1 MTRVCLLVV
10 LAVLLGFS
18 FAQSPR
24 YEVMLNRPDIVGL
37 TGGGNTK
44 LDGVVTTGLSVGT
57 IVLVYDESSGETRIY
72 RLSDTTGVVSDSIP
86 IVIVPDDYNAT
97 TNHKVWKLSISS
109 DAGGTGSSDTISPGS
124 GDTTDTIV
132 VAAQLKI
139 YGELIADSIQAV
151 GNTIL
156 VTDNMLISGG
166 NRYYGVDATGADS
179 FWIYDDGDTTRFDSD
194 NPIKVG
200 HSSLVVDTT
209 GDVDIDGDLD
219 IGGDIDVDGT
229 SEFGGDVNIG
239 GNLTVTGH
247 IIETGSKIS
256 VDTVLS
262 GDKDITTD
270 TLVLYDQF
278 KVYGELIAD
287 SIQAVGNTILV
298 TDNMLISG
306 GNRYYGVDAT
316 GADSFW
322 IYDDGDTTRFDSD
335 NPIKIGHGSV
345 VSGNSTYMSGN
356 AFVGD
361 TLIIGDVKEDS
372 TTDSIL
378 VLSSD
383 GRVSVASKSSFSGGA
398 GGCIQNQYS
407 SAQNA
412 NAWIS
417 GRLSAAILRAVPNAP
432 DTFTPQTGMIRTY
445 GNGSTFRAYIYD
457 GNHWRMWFPVIDTS
471 NCYGGTL
478 SVDAGDDTTI
488 YNGQSVS
495 LTAVVSGGWAPYD
508 YDWDNDGTSD
518 WDDPQTITVSP
529 TDTTLYHI
537 RVRDIT
543 SAVASD
549 SVTVNVV
556 PCCARAIGGTNS
568 DKGWSVVQTSDGGF
582 VVAGYT
588 RSFGAGSSDLF
599 LVKFN
604 SSDSVQW
611 AKAVG
616 GTNDD
621 YGYSVIQTSD
631 SGLVVAGYTESF
643 GAGYDDLFLVKFNS
657 SGSVQWAKAVGGTGY
672 DYGYSVVQTSDSG
685 FVVAGYTYSFGAG
698 SGDLF
703 LVKFNSSGSVQWAKA
718 VGGTGWDYGHSVIQT
733 SDSGLV
739 VVGLTMSYG
748 VLYHAIICDLFLVK
762 FNSSGSVQWAKAVGG
777 TNLDF
782 GESVIE
788 TSDSG
793 LVVAGYTGSYGA
805 GGDNLFIVKFNSS
818 GSVQWA
824 KAVGGTSGDYGNSVI
839 QTSDS
844 GFVVAGYTRSFGA
857 GNEDLF
863 LVKFNSSGSM
873 QWAKAVGGAN
883 DDEGYS
889 VIQAS
894 NSGLVVSGYTQSF
907 GAGSSDLFLV
917 KFGSDGSCCIGTSVT
932 PTVTTVSPTVNS
944 PSPSTA
950 TPTPTVTTVSPTVTN
965 VSPTETDCCP

>member
-1 MTRVCLLVV
+1 MTRVCFLVV

-44 LDGVVTTGLSVGT
+44 LDGIATTGLSVGT

-72 RLSDTTGVVSDSIP
+72 RLSDTSGVVSDSIP

-109 DAGGTGSSDTISPGS
+109 DAGGTGSSDTISSAS

-132 VAAQLKI
+132 VAAQLKV

-156 VTDNMLISGG
+156 ITDNMLISDG

-287 SIQAVGNTILV
+287 SIQAVGNTILI
-298 TDNMLISG
+298 TDNMLISD

-335 NPIKIGHGSV
+335 NPIKIGHGSVV

-412 NAWIS
+412 NAWVS

-432 DTFTPQTGMIRTY
+432 DTFTPQAGMIRTY
-445 GNGSTFRAYIYD
+445 GNGSALRAYIYD

-471 NCYGGTL
+471 NCYGETL

-488 YNGQSVS
+488 YIGQSVS

-518 WDDPQTITVSP
+518 WDDPQTISVSP

-537 RVRDIT
+537 RVRDVT
-543 SAVASD
+543 NALASD
-549 SVTVNVV
+549 SVKINVGT
-556 PCCARAIGGTNS
+556 CWARAIGGANY
-568 DKGWSVVQTSDGGF
+568 DYGYSVAQTSGGGF
-582 VVAGYT
+582 AVAGYT
-588 RSFGAGSSDLF
+588 SSFGAGGGDLF
-599 LVKFN
+599 LIKFN

-616 GTNDD
+616 GTNWDA
-621 YGYSVIQTSD
+621 GSSVIQTSD
-631 SGLVVAGYTESF
+631 SGFVVAGHTYSF
-643 GAGYDDLFLVKFNS
+643 GAGSNDLFIVKFNSSGSVQWAKAVGGTNYDWGSSVVQTSDSGFVVAGGTGSFGAGGFDLFLVKFNSSGSVQWAKAVGGTNSDAGFSVVQTSDGGFVVAGETRSFGAAGSDDLFLVKLDSSGSVQWAKAVGGTYPDAGFSVVQTYDSGFVVAGEIYRSASFDDLFLVKFNS
-657 SGSVQWAKAVGGTGY
+657 SGSVQWAKAVGGT
-672 DYGYSVVQTSDSG
+672 SSD
-685 FVVAGYTYSFGAG
+685 
-698 SGDLF
+698 
-703 LVKFNSSGSVQWAKA
+703 
-718 VGGTGWDYGHSVIQT
+718 
-733 SDSGLV
+733 
-739 VVGLTMSYG
+739 
-748 VLYHAIICDLFLVK
+748 C
-762 FNSSGSVQWAKAVGG
+762 
-777 TNLDF
+777 
-782 GESVIE
+782 GE
-788 TSDSG
+788 
-793 LVVAGYTGSYGA
+793 
-805 GGDNLFIVKFNSS
+805 
-818 GSVQWA
+818 
-824 KAVGGTSGDYGNSVI
+824 SVI

-844 GFVVAGYTRSFGA
+844 GFAVAGYTQSFGA

-863 LVKFNSSGSM
+863 LMKFNSSGSM
-873 QWAKAVGGAN
+873 QWAKAIGGTR
-883 DDEGYS
+883 DDRGNS
-889 VIQAS
+889 VVQTS
-894 NSGLVVSGYTQSF
+894 DNGLVVAGRTQSF
-907 GAGSSDLFLV
+907 GAGNDDLFLV

-950 TPTPTVTTVSPTVTN
+950 TPTPTVTTVSPTVTT

>member
-1 MTRVCLLVV
+1 
-10 LAVLLGFS
+10 
-18 FAQSPR
+18 
-24 YEVMLNRPDIVGL
+24 MLNRPDIVGL

-44 LDGVVTTGLSVGT
+44 LDGVATTGLAVGT

-72 RLSDTTGVVSDSIP
+72 RLSDTTGAVSDSIP

-109 DAGGTGSSDTISPGS
+109 DAGGTGSSDTISSAS

-132 VAAQLKI
+132 VAAQL
-139 YGELIADSIQAV
+139 
-151 GNTIL
+151 
-156 VTDNMLISGG
+156 
-166 NRYYGVDATGADS
+166 
-179 FWIYDDGDTTRFDSD
+179 
-194 NPIKVG
+194 
-200 HSSLVVDTT
+200 
-209 GDVDIDGDLD
+209 
-219 IGGDIDVDGT
+219 
-229 SEFGGDVNIG
+229 
-239 GNLTVTGH
+239 
-247 IIETGSKIS
+247 
-256 VDTVLS
+256 
-262 GDKDITTD
+262 
-270 TLVLYDQF
+270 

-287 SIQAVGNTILV
+287 SIQAVGNTILIN
-298 TDNMLISG
+298 DNMLISG
-306 GNRYYGVDAT
+306 GYRYYGVDAT

-335 NPIKIGHGSV
+335 NPIKIGHGSVV

-471 NCYGGTL
+471 SCYGGTL

-518 WDDPQTITVSP
+518 WDDPQTINVSP

-537 RVRDIT
+537 RVRDVT
-543 SAVASD
+543 NALALD
-549 SVTVNVV
+549 SVKINVV
-556 PCCARAIGGTNS
+556 PYWARAIGGTNY
-568 DKGWSVVQTSDGGF
+568 DYGYSVVQTSDGGF
-582 VVAGYT
+582 AVAGGTGSFGAGYSDLFIVKFNSSGSVQWAKVVGGTYYESGYSVVQTSDSGFVVAGYT
-588 RSFGAGSSDLF
+588 QSFGAGGSDLF

-604 SSDSVQW
+604 SPGSVQW
-611 AKAVG
+611 AKSVG
-616 GTNDD
+616 GTNSDF
-621 YGYSVIQTSD
+621 GYSVIQTSD
-631 SGLVVAGYTESF
+631 GGFAVAGCTYSF
-643 GAGYDDLFLVKFNS
+643 GAGDYDLFLVKFNS
-657 SGSVQWAKAVGGTGY
+657 SGSVQWAKAVGGTDYDGGYSVIQTSDSGFIVAGGTRSFGAGY
-672 DYGYSVVQTSDSG
+672 DDFFLVKFNSSGSVQWAKAVGETSTEPGYSVVQTSDSG
-685 FVVAGYTYSFGAG
+685 FVVAGYTQSFGAG

-718 VGGTGWDYGHSVIQT
+718 VGGTSSDCGESVIQT
-733 SDSGLV
+733 SDSGFV
-739 VVGLTMSYG
+739 VAGYTSSFG
-748 VLYHAIICDLFLVK
+748 AGNDDLFLVK

-777 TNLDF
+777 TNDDA
-782 GESVIE
+782 GYSVIQ
-788 TSDSG
+788 TSNSG
-793 LVVAGYTGSYGA
+793 LVVAGYTE
-805 GGDNLFIVKFNSS
+805 
-818 GSVQWA
+818 
-824 KAVGGTSGDYGNSVI
+824 
-839 QTSDS
+839 
-844 GFVVAGYTRSFGA
+844 SFGA
-857 GNEDLF
+857 D
-863 LVKFNSSGSM
+863 
-873 QWAKAVGGAN
+873 
-883 DDEGYS
+883 
-889 VIQAS
+889 
-894 NSGLVVSGYTQSF
+894 
-907 GAGSSDLFLV
+907 SSDLFLV
-917 KFGSDGSCCIGTSVT
+917 RFGSDGSCCIGTSVT
-932 PTVTTVSPTVNS
+932 PTVNTVSPTVNS

-950 TPTPTVTTVSPTVTN
+950 TPTPTVTTVSPTVTT

>member
-1 MTRVCLLVV
+1 MSKVFLLVV
-10 LAVLLGFS
+10 AAVLSFS
-18 FAQSPR
+18 LAQSPR

-44 LDGVVTTGLSVGT
+44 LDGVATTGLSVGT

-72 RLSDTTGVVSDSIP
+72 RLSDTTGSVSDSIP

-109 DAGGTGSSDTISPGS
+109 DAGGTGSSDTISSAS

-132 VAAQLKI
+132 VAAQLKV

-156 VTDNMLISGG
+156 VTDNMLISDG

-229 SEFGGDVNIG
+229 GEFGGDVNIG

-345 VSGNSTYMSGN
+345 VVSGNSTYMSGN

-361 TLIIGDVKEDS
+361 TLIIGDVGEDN

-383 GRVSVASKSSFSGGA
+383 GRVSVTSKSNFSSDTCDTGRY
-398 GGCIQNQYS
+398 IQNQYS
-407 SAQNA
+407 LAQNA

-417 GRLSAAILRAVPNAP
+417 GILSAAILRAVPNAP
-432 DTFTPQTGMIRTY
+432 DTFTPQAGMIRTY

-471 NCYGGTL
+471 SCYGGTL

-488 YNGQSVS
+488 YIGQSVS
-495 LTAVVSGGWAPYD
+495 LTAAVFGGWAPYD

-518 WDDPQTITVSP
+518 WDDLQTINVSP

-537 RVRDIT
+537 RVRDIN
-543 SAVASD
+543 SNVASD
-549 SVTVNVV
+549 SITVNVL
-556 PCCARAIGGTNS
+556 PYWAHAIGGA
-568 DKGWSVVQTSDGGF
+568 DDDYGYSVVETYDSGL
-582 VVAGYT
+582 VVVGYT
-588 RSFGAGSSDLF
+588 ESYGSSSADL
-599 LVKFN
+599 LIVKFN
-604 SSDSVQW
+604 SAGSVQW

-616 GTNDD
+616 GTSHD
-621 YGYSVIQTSD
+621 YGYSVVRTSD
-631 SGLVVAGYTESF
+631 SGFVVAGETGSF
-643 GAGYDDLFLVKFNS
+643 GAGSYDLFLVKFNS
-657 SGSVQWAKAVGGTGY
+657 SGSVQWAKAVGGTDYDEGY
-672 DYGYSVVQTSDSG
+672 LVIQTSDSG
-685 FVVAGYTYSFGAG
+685 FVVAGETGSFGAG
-698 SGDLF
+698 S
-703 LVKFNSSGSVQWAKA
+703 
-718 VGGTGWDYGHSVIQT
+718 Y
-733 SDSGLV
+733 
-739 VVGLTMSYG
+739 
-748 VLYHAIICDLFLVK
+748 DLFLVK

-777 TNLDF
+777 TNSDH

-793 LVVAGYTGSYGA
+793 FVVAGHTQSFGAGSDDVFLVKFNSSGSVQWAKAVGGRRFDMGHLVIQTSDSGLVVAGRTYSYGGNLFLLKFNSSGSLQWAKAVGGTNWDAGYSVVQTSDSGFVVAGRTQSFGAGSY
-805 GGDNLFIVKFNSS
+805 DLFLVKFNSS

-824 KAVGGTSGDYGNSVI
+824 KAVGGTNDDAGHSVI
-839 QTSDS
+839 QT
-844 GFVVAGYTRSFGA
+844 
-857 GNEDLF
+857 
-863 LVKFNSSGSM
+863 
-873 QWAKAVGGAN
+873 
-883 DDEGYS
+883 
-889 VIQAS
+889 S
-894 NSGLVVSGYTQSF
+894 NSGLVVAGYTESF
-907 GAGSSDLFLV
+907 GADSSDLFLV
-917 KFGSDGSCCIGTSVT
+917 RFGSDGSCCIGTSVT

-950 TPTPTVTTVSPTVTN
+950 TPTPTVTTVSPTVTT